1 MIMTQDEKY
10 REMIKILARNCD
22 TIDEY
27 LLDKWNA
34 FYIDLMSNGNE
45 YDIYSEM
52 VYTTL
57 LEKFDIGKIVPT
69 LDSYDKY
76 LYKMYMFCDKVYK

>member
-1 MIMTQDEKY
+1 MTQDEKY
-10 REMIKILARNCD
+10 REILKILRRNCD
-22 TIDEY
+22 AIDDY
-27 LLDKWNA
+27 LCDKWNA
-34 FYIDLMSNGNE
+34 FYIDLLSNANE
-45 YDIYSEM
+45 YVIYSEM

-57 LEKFDIGKIVPT
+57 TEKFNMDDIIKR